1 MGMLTL
7 GVVSAY
13 AVPSNP
19 DANLVLMSGA
29 YQQVGTIKGTV
40 LDAKTGEPIIGANVV
55 VKGTTNGIITDF
67 DGNYTLTAP
76 VGSVLLISYI
86 GYQPIEVKAAALLR
100 LSSCRKIR
108 KHWTRLW

>member
-40 LDAKTGEPIIGANVV
+40 LDAKQ
-55 VKGTTNGIITDF
+55 
-67 DGNYTLTAP
+67 GN
-76 VGSVLLISYI
+76 
-86 GYQPIEVKAAALLR
+86 R
-100 LSSCRKIR
+100 LSAPM
-108 KHWTRLW
+108 